1 METLPLI
8 NRAYDVYKLVVDIT
22 NHTEKRWRYSLGASL
37 EESILDCLSELVMAK
52 NAPKPMKSAYL
63 LKASGHNEVAILKLR
78 LFLELKI
85 ANETKIFQTQS
96 ALLEVG
102 RMLGGWIKSL
112 NSTPTFAAGRTP

>member
-1 METLPLI
+1 METLPII
-8 NRAYDVYKLVVDIT
+8 NRTYDVYKLVVDIT
-22 NHTEKRWRYSLGASL
+22 KHIEKRWRYSLGASL
-37 EESILDCLSELVMAK
+37 ETTVLDCLSELVMAK

-63 LKASGHNEVAILKLR
+63 IKASSHNEVAILKLR

-96 ALLEVG
+96 ALMEVG

-112 NSTPTFAAGRTP
+112 SSTPTFTAERRP

>member
-1 METLPLI
+1 MKVEI
-8 NRAYDVYKLVVDIT
+8 YKLVVDIN
-22 NHTEKRWRYSLGASL
+22 NHVEKRWRYTIGSSL
-37 EESILDCLSELVMAK
+37 EKDILDCLSELVMAK

-63 LKASGHNEVAILKLR
+63 LKAMSQNEVAILKLR

-102 RMLGGWIKSL
+102 RMLGGWFKSL
-112 NSTPTFAAGRTP
+112 AATSTFTAERTP